1 MYKVSVL
8 FLLVFLVAGCQGS
21 GDELNGQN
29 QDTIETEEGELEE
42 LDTES
47 EALEYEKIEV
57 DERYVLHS
65 HLIDEDQAFYTAF
78 SINRNESEEVKL
90 LEEQLLNSLAESDPS
105 EQDILNSYTDLS
117 VESQKLTVQF
127 NEEGNQLS
135 TTTAQTTLF
144 YDSLFGISD
153 LYGIKEIVFLH
164 PDGGTDIIVAERE
177 VNDPLVVEEERGATR
192 GYYTVYD
199 EALEETLFLSGG
211 ALEEQVVNEAGELLS
226 FSETVEKMATIDKED
241 AFYASAVVKGIE
253 VVNATL
259 GNGMASVQYT
269 MDEDMVTEADR
280 VVFENAIQ
288 LAALD
293 FHASKVEL
301 VNDTLQEHVRYPLI
315 EE

>member
-1 MYKVSVL
+1 MSVL

-21 GDELNGQN
+21 NDELNGQN

-47 EALEYEKIEV
+47 EALEYKKIEV
-57 DERYVLHS
+57 DERYVLNT

-78 SINRNESEEVKL
+78 SINRNESEEIDS
-90 LEEQLLNSLAESDPS
+90 LEKQVINSLTDSDPS
-105 EQDILNSYTDLS
+105 EQDILSSFTSLS
-117 VESQKLTVQF
+117 LESRELTIQF
-127 NEEGNQLS
+127 NEEGSQLS

-153 LYGIKEIVFLH
+153 LYGIKEIAFIN

-177 VNDPLVVEEERGATR
+177 VNKPLVVEEEREPTR

-199 EALEETLFLSGG
+199 EALEETLFLAGQ
-211 ALEEQVVNEAGELLS
+211 ALEEQVVNEEGELLS
-226 FSETVEKMATIDKED
+226 FSDTVYKMGIIDEEG
-241 AFYASAVVKGIE
+241 AFYASAVVKGIDI
-253 VVNATL
+253 VNATL
-259 GNGMASVQYT
+259 VNGRASVQYT
-269 MDEDMVTEADR
+269 MDEDIVTEADR

-293 FHASKVEL
+293 FQASKVEL
-301 VNDTLQEHVRYPLI
+301 VNDTLEEHVIYSLI

>member
-1 MYKVSVL
+1 MYKMSVL

-21 GDELNGQN
+21 NDELNGQN

-47 EALEYEKIEV
+47 EALEYKKIEV
-57 DERYVLHS
+57 DERYVLNT

-78 SINRNESEEVKL
+78 SINRNESEEIDS
-90 LEEQLLNSLAESDPS
+90 LEKQVTNSLTDSDPS
-105 EQDILNSYTDLS
+105 EQDILSSFTSLS
-117 VESQKLTVQF
+117 LESRELTIQF

-153 LYGIKEIVFLH
+153 LYGIKEIVFIN

-177 VNDPLVVEEERGATR
+177 VNKPLVVEEEREATR

-199 EALEETLFLSGG
+199 EALEETLFLAGQ
-211 ALEEQVVNEAGELLS
+211 ALEEQVVNEEGELLS
-226 FSETVEKMATIDKED
+226 FSDTVDKMEIIDEEG
-241 AFYASAVVKGIE
+241 AFYASAVVKGIDI
-253 VVNATL
+253 VNATL
-259 GNGMASVQYT
+259 VNGRASVQYT
-269 MDEDMVTEADR
+269 MDEDMVTDADR

-293 FHASKVEL
+293 FQASKVEL
-301 VNDTLQEHVRYPLI
+301 VNDTLEEHVIYSLI

>member
-1 MYKVSVL
+1 MSVL

-21 GDELNGQN
+21 NDELNGQN

-47 EALEYEKIEV
+47 EALEYKKIKV
-57 DERYVLHS
+57 DERYVLNT

-78 SINRNESEEVKL
+78 SINRNESEEIDS
-90 LEEQLLNSLAESDPS
+90 LEKQVINSLTDSDPS
-105 EQDILNSYTDLS
+105 EQDILSSFTSLS
-117 VESQKLTVQF
+117 LESRELTIQF

-153 LYGIKEIVFLH
+153 LYGIKEIVFIN

-177 VNDPLVVEEERGATR
+177 VNKPLVVEEEREATR

-199 EALEETLFLSGG
+199 EALEETLFLAGQ
-211 ALEEQVVNEAGELLS
+211 ALEEQVVNEEGELLS
-226 FSETVEKMATIDKED
+226 FSDTVDKMEIIDEEG
-241 AFYASAVVKGIE
+241 AFYASAVVKGIDI
-253 VVNATL
+253 VNATL
-259 GNGMASVQYT
+259 VNGRASVQYT
-269 MDEDMVTEADR
+269 MDEDIVTEADR

-293 FHASKVEL
+293 FQASKVEL
-301 VNDTLQEHVRYPLI
+301 VNDTLEEHVIYSLI

>member
-1 MYKVSVL
+1 MYKMSVL

-21 GDELNGQN
+21 NDELNGQN

-47 EALEYEKIEV
+47 EALEYKKIKV
-57 DERYVLHS
+57 DERYVLNT

-78 SINRNESEEVKL
+78 SINRNESEEIDS
-90 LEEQLLNSLAESDPS
+90 LEKQVINSLTDSDPS
-105 EQDILNSYTDLS
+105 EQDILSSFTSLS
-117 VESQKLTVQF
+117 LESRELTIQF

-153 LYGIKEIVFLH
+153 LYGIKEIVFIN

-177 VNDPLVVEEERGATR
+177 VNKPLVVEEEREATR

-199 EALEETLFLSGG
+199 EALEETLFLAGQ
-211 ALEEQVVNEAGELLS
+211 ALEEQVVNEEGELLS
-226 FSETVEKMATIDKED
+226 FSDTVDKMEIIDEEG
-241 AFYASAVVKGIE
+241 AFYASAVVKGIDI
-253 VVNATL
+253 VNATL
-259 GNGMASVQYT
+259 VNGRASVQYT
-269 MDEDMVTEADR
+269 MDEDIVTEADR

-293 FHASKVEL
+293 FQASKVEL
-301 VNDTLQEHVRYPLI
+301 VNDTLEEHVIYSLI

>member
-1 MYKVSVL
+1 MSVL

-21 GDELNGQN
+21 NDELNGQN

-47 EALEYEKIEV
+47 EALEYKKIEV
-57 DERYVLHS
+57 DERYVLNT

-78 SINRNESEEVKL
+78 SINRNESEEIDS
-90 LEEQLLNSLAESDPS
+90 LEKQVTNSLTDSDPS
-105 EQDILNSYTDLS
+105 EQDILSSFTSLS
-117 VESQKLTVQF
+117 LESRELTIQF

-153 LYGIKEIVFLH
+153 LYGIKEIVFIN

-177 VNDPLVVEEERGATR
+177 VNKPLVVEEEREATR

-199 EALEETLFLSGG
+199 EALEETLFLAGQ
-211 ALEEQVVNEAGELLS
+211 ALEEQVVNEEGELLS
-226 FSETVEKMATIDKED
+226 FSDTVDKMEIIDEEG
-241 AFYASAVVKGIE
+241 AFYASAVVKGIDI
-253 VVNATL
+253 VNATL
-259 GNGMASVQYT
+259 VNGRASVQYT
-269 MDEDMVTEADR
+269 MDEDMVTDADR

-293 FHASKVEL
+293 FQASKVEL
-301 VNDTLQEHVRYPLI
+301 VNDTLEEHVIYSLI

>member
-1 MYKVSVL
+1 M
-8 FLLVFLVAGCQGS
+8 
-21 GDELNGQN
+21 
-29 QDTIETEEGELEE
+29 
-42 LDTES
+42 
-47 EALEYEKIEV
+47 

-127 NEEGNQLS
+127 NEEGNHLS

-241 AFYASAVVKGIE
+241 AFYASAVVKGIDI
-253 VVNATL
+253 VNATL

>member
-1 MYKVSVL
+1 MYKMSVL

-21 GDELNGQN
+21 NDELNGQN

-47 EALEYEKIEV
+47 EALEYKKIEV
-57 DERYVLHS
+57 DERYVLNT

-78 SINRNESEEVKL
+78 SIYRNESEEIDS
-90 LEEQLLNSLAESDPS
+90 LEKQVINSLTDSDPS
-105 EQDILNSYTDLS
+105 EQDILSSFTSLS
-117 VESQKLTVQF
+117 LESRELTIQF

-153 LYGIKEIVFLH
+153 LYGIKEIVFIN

-177 VNDPLVVEEERGATR
+177 VNKPLVVEEEREATR

-199 EALEETLFLSGG
+199 EALEETLFLAGQ
-211 ALEEQVVNEAGELLS
+211 ALEEQVVNEEGELLS
-226 FSETVEKMATIDKED
+226 FSDTVDKMEIIDEEG
-241 AFYASAVVKGIE
+241 AFYASAVVKGIDI
-253 VVNATL
+253 VNATL
-259 GNGMASVQYT
+259 VNGRASVQYT
-269 MDEDMVTEADR
+269 MDEDIVTEADR

-293 FHASKVEL
+293 FQASKVEL
-301 VNDTLQEHVRYPLI
+301 VNDTLEEHVIYSLI